1 MDNTLEIKIQK
12 VLTCKMIEGLLDG
25 LDDLGFMHNTKRSK
39 LIDDLKLSAKK
50 LHRELDRC
58 VTKSEVREVKDHLA
72 TQLVTKGKLPN
83 NLKITLMESLEHGV
97 YS

>member
-1 MDNTLEIKIQK
+1 MDNNLEIKIQK
-12 VLTCKMIEGLLDG
+12 VLVCKMIEGLLDG

-39 LIDDLKLSAKK
+39 LIDDLKSTAKL

-58 VTKSEVREVKDHLA
+58 VTKSEVREVKDELA

-83 NLKITLMESLEHGV
+83 SVKFILMESLENGV
-97 YS
+97 YV